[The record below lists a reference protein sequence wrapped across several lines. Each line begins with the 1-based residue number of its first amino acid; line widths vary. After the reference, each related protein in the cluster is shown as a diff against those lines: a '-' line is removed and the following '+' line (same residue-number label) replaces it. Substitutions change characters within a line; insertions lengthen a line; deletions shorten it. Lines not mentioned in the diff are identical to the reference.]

1 MAKVALIE
9 TTPTS
14 TNFDKYF
21 TFEFDRFAL
30 CSDSSKR
37 KILKKDVDIEIEID
51 AYDWLILV
59 GSEPFK
65 NFTRKT
71 SITEYN
77 GKIVDDKFLAL
88 INPAMIKF
96 RPEAKKSFEEAVES
110 ITGYV
115 SGELQQ
121 VSLGE
126 DKCYGIQDTEK
137 LKEFL
142 GKALKAPGD
151 FIALDSETSALY
163 CRDGYML
170 GFSMSYEPEH
180 GAYVDTECIDEEC
193 EQLMQ
198 ELFNKKRVVFHNAK
212 FDLQWFMY
220 HFNFEFPHFEDT
232 MLMHYMFDENPGTH
246 GLKQLAIKHTEYGD
260 YEAELENW
268 IADYR
273 KRTGILKESFSWD
286 LVPFEV
292 MKNYAAMDS
301 VVTYLLFEK
310 FEAALTKNEKLYWVY
325 KNILIEGCRFLCS
338 VEGNGVPFDMTRL
351 EFGQKRMQEDID
363 AAVTEL
369 KSFPEVQ
376 QFIRDKGE
384 FNPNS
389 TLQLRT
395 LLFDYIGLEP
405 TGKKTGTGADS
416 TDAEVLGKL
425 AEKHPVPK
433 HILEIRQKVKI
444 KTTYLDKIIP
454 AMDRDGRLRTNFNL
468 HGTTSGRLSSS
479 GKLNMQQLPR
489 DNPTVKG
496 CIKAKA
502 GNKIVAMD
510 LTTAEVYCAAVLAQ
524 DKALQKVFQD
534 GGNFHSTIAKQV
546 FRLPCE
552 VDEVAEHYSAER
564 QQAKAVTFGIMYG
577 AGPAKI
583 SEQVTK
589 DSGKYF
595 SPTEAKQTIDDYFAA
610 FPKLRQWL
618 NTTQQFIQANGFIYS
633 YFGRKRRLP
642 NVFSQDK
649 GIASHEVRSGVNSLV
664 QSVASDVN
672 LLGAIDMQKYIQKT
686 GMKSKI
692 FALVHDSILAEVPE
706 EEIEL
711 YSQKLAEFVQMDRG
725 LSIPGTPIGCDFEVG
740 EDYSMGKFEKLYDLT
755 RQETNIHSHT

>member
-9 TTPTS
+9 TTPSS

-21 TFEFDRFAL
+21 KFEFDRFAL

-37 KILKKDVDIEIEID
+37 KILKRDVDIEID
-51 AYDWLILV
+51 TDSYDWLILV

-77 GKIVDDKFLAL
+77 GKIIDDKFLAL

-110 ITGYV
+110 ISGYV
-115 SGELQQ
+115 SGELTQKTL
-121 VSLGE
+121 SE
-126 DKCYGIQDTEK
+126 DKCYGITDS
-137 LKEFL
+137 KELSRFL
-142 GKALKAPGD
+142 IKARDCEDYD
-151 FIALDSETSALY
+151 FIGLDSETSALY

-180 GAYVDTECIDEEC
+180 GVYVDCDAIDQTC
-193 EQLMQ
+193 EALMQ
-198 ELFNKKRVVFHNAK
+198 QIFNKKRVVFHNAK
-212 FDLQWFMY
+212 FDLQWFQY

-246 GLKQLAIKHTEYGD
+246 GLKQLAIKHTDYGD
-260 YEAELENW
+260 YEAELDTW
-268 IADYR
+268 ITDYR
-273 KRTGILKESFSWD
+273 KRTGILKQSFSWD
-286 LVPFEV
+286 LVPFDV
-292 MKNYAAMDS
+292 MKNYAAMDA
-301 VVTYLLFEK
+301 VVTFLLFQK
-310 FEAALTKNEKLYWVY
+310 FEKAILKNEKLYWVY
-325 KNILIEGCRFLCS
+325 KNILIEGCRFLTQ
-338 VEGNGVPFDMTRL
+338 VESNGVPFDKTRL

-363 AAVTEL
+363 AAVEKL
-369 KSFPEVQ
+369 NGYPEVR
-376 QFIRDKGE
+376 QFIKDKDG

-389 TLQLRT
+389 TVQLRS
-395 LLFDYIGLEP
+395 LLFDYVGLAP

-416 TDAEVLGKL
+416 TDAESLQKL
-425 AEKHPVPK
+425 ASEHEIPEL
-433 HILEIRQKVKI
+433 ILEIRQKVKI

-454 AMDRDGRLRTNFNL
+454 ALDMDARLRTNFNL

-496 CIKAKA
+496 CIKAKS

-510 LTTAEVYCAAVLAQ
+510 LTTAEVYCAAVLAD
-524 DKALQKVFQD
+524 DKNLQKVFKD

-552 VDEVAEHYSAER
+552 VDDVAEHYTAER

-589 DSGKYF
+589 DSGQYF
-595 SPTEAKQTIDDYFAA
+595 SPAEAKQTIDDYFAA
-610 FPKLRQWL
+610 FPKLKGWL
-618 NTTQQFIQANGFIYS
+618 DNTQKFIQANGFIYS
-633 YFGRKRRLP
+633 HFGRKRRLP
-642 NVFSQDK
+642 NVFSKDK
-649 GIASHEVRSGVNSLV
+649 GIASHEVRSGVNALV

-672 LLGAIDMQKYIQKT
+672 LLGAIEMQKYIVKT
-686 GMKSKI
+686 GMKAKI
-692 FALVHDSILAEVPE
+692 FALVHDSVLAEVPE
-706 EEIEL
+706 DEIEL
-711 YSQKLAEFVQMDRG
+711 YVEKLRECIQRDRG
-725 LSIPGTPIGCDFEVG
+725 LSIPGAPIGCDFDIAD
-740 EDYSMGKFEKLYDLT
+740 DYSLGKFGKLYD
-755 RQETNIHSHT
+755 IA